1 MAIRKQNA
9 RYALSLI
16 EDGSVVGLGGGQTI
30 RLLASLLSEKEDISI
45 VTPSSETALIC
56 QSAGL
61 KVLPTWLVSSID
73 IAFDSCDEIDENFI
87 ALKSGG
93 GIHTQEKII
102 GSMAK
107 RYVLLVDLNK
117 YQPRLTYQHPVVLE
131 IVKSSYALVCS
142 QLEKMGLSYHYRKA
156 QYPCCRVIRQPSF
169 PGHGRNPAH
178 LQTPHPEKGLPPGK
192 NNRGGPFA
200 ESAPELSFLIVG
212 NQNYPQ
218 REVPHEVQMRHPSW

>member
-1 MAIRKQNA
+1 MDIRKQNA
-9 RYALSLI
+9 RYALSLV
-16 EDGSVVGLGGGQTI
+16 EDGSVIGLGGGQTI

-61 KVLPTWLVSSID
+61 KVLPSWLVSSID

-156 QYPCCRVIRQPSF
+156 PNKDGLLLSDSGNILVDVEIETYQDPCSLY
-169 PGHGRNPAH
+169 HS
-178 LQTPHPEKGLPPGK
+178 LK
-192 NNRGGPFA
+192 
-200 ESAPELSFLIVG
+200 SIVG
-212 NQNYPQ
+212 VIEISLFVK
-218 REVPHEVQMRHPSW
+218 EVTDIVYMDNEKIVHKTKEKQE